1 VSYDPRRRGLAAEV
15 DRLEAQAAIAWPAE
29 RDLLRSLGVGGAILE
44 VGSGSG
50 AFLQRLRELGD
61 VTGVEPDAELRA
73 ASGAVAGTAE
83 ALPFADATFDAVV
96 LRYVF
101 QHLPDP
107 AAAAQ
112 EAARVLKPGGVLVAI
127 EVDGPTWGIAHPT
140 FPEAAAVHA
149 KIWRAQPGRM
159 IGRRLPALFAAAG
172 LARTRLDLYSYS
184 SYDHGLDAFDA
195 HLHPDQVEP
204 LVSADDYAVLL
215 RAYERFRADPDA
227 YVALIGVIV
236 SGRLPSTNSP
246 TVDSA

>member
-29 RDLLRSLGVGGAILE
+29 RALLRSLGVRGRIVE

-50 AFLQRLRELGD
+50 AFLRRLRELGD
-61 VTGVEPDAELRA
+61 VVGVEPDAELRG
-73 ASGAVAGTAE
+73 ASGAVGGTAE
-83 ALPFADATFDAVV
+83 ALPFADASVDAVV

-107 AAAAQ
+107 AAAAR
-112 EAARVLKPGGVLVAI
+112 EARRVLRPGGVLVAI

-149 KIWRAQPGRM
+149 KVWRAQPGRM
-159 IGRRLPALFAAAG
+159 IGRRLPALFSAAG
-172 LARTRLDLYSYS
+172 LAGVRLDLYSYS

-204 LVSADDYAVLL
+204 LVSAEDYAVLL
-215 RAYERFRADPDA
+215 RTYERFRADPDA